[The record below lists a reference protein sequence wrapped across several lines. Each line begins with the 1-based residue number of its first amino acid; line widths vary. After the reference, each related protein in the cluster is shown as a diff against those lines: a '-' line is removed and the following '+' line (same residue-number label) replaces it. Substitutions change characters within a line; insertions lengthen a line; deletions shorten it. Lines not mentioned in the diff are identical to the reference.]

1 MEKQE
6 LYRNSAIFLLSSI
19 PEDMSDNDPELN
31 NLMQSVFDKN
41 FIDYKAR
48 FARKTITERLEGCS
62 FNVPEINLMEK
73 DYIKEQQN
81 KLTSFDLMT
90 LPPDKRVKI
99 RRYLVFLESKKD
111 VNKQKTKKQEK
122 TFPQFI
128 LNISDEKK
136 ELFASLLKDEFK
148 TEIGLGI
155 RYMIEALKRLNLIA
169 IGDRER
175 ASLFRSIENYF
186 QRDIADRRAVF
197 PAKSVI
203 ICNDNI
209 DTAID
214 RINPLFLKVQPP
226 K

>member
-31 NLMQSVFDKN
+31 NLMQAVFDKN

-62 FNVPEINLMEK
+62 FNVPEISLMES
-73 DYIKEQQN
+73 DYIEEQQN

-99 RRYLVFLESKKD
+99 RRYLAFLESKKD
-111 VNKQKTKKQEK
+111 VKKQKTKKQEK
-122 TFPQFI
+122 SFPQFI
-128 LNISDEKK
+128 INISDEKK
-136 ELFASLLKDEFK
+136 ELFASLLRDEFK
-148 TEIGLGI
+148 TEIGIEI
-155 RYMIEALKRLNLIA
+155 RYMIEALKRLTLIA

-175 ASLFRSIENYF
+175 ASLHRSIEKYF
-186 QRDIADRRAVF
+186 KRDIGKRQAVF
-197 PAKSVI
+197 PKIAVVI
-203 ICNDNI
+203 CKDNI
-209 DTAID
+209 DIAID